1 MTIEPSQRLNP
12 LVELLDLEQIEQDI
26 FRGQSLKT
34 GWLRA
39 FGGQVAAQALVAAGR
54 TVAPDRPVHSLH
66 SYFIRPGDSTQP
78 IVYTVDRLRD
88 GRAFTTRRVVGIQQG
103 KAIFTLSASFHV
115 HEEGL
120 EHQARVPQDVPPPD
134 EVPTLADRLRHADP
148 AGAHYLEDRTDEIEL
163 RWVDD
168 PPWELP
174 RQGPRTG
181 GQRVWMRAGG
191 YVPDDPLLH
200 ICLLTYA
207 SDMTLLDSVLLRHGV
222 MVGHEVTSM
231 ASLDHAMWFMRP
243 VRADE
248 WFLYATMSPFAAGGR
263 GLATGRFFDQQ
274 GHQLASVVQEGLLR
288 IG

>member
-1 MTIEPSQRLNP
+1 MTTEPSARLNP
-12 LVELLDLEQIEQDI
+12 LVGLLDLEQIEQDI
-26 FRGQSLKT
+26 FRGQSRKT

-54 TVAPDRPVHSLH
+54 TVASDRRVHSLH
-66 SYFIRPGDSTQP
+66 SYFIRPGDSTRP
-78 IVYTVDRLRD
+78 IVYTVDRIRD
-88 GRAFTTRRVVGIQQG
+88 GRSFTTRRVVGVQQG
-103 KAIFTLSASFHV
+103 KAIFTLSASFHI
-115 HEEGL
+115 EESGL
-120 EHQARVPQDVPPPD
+120 EHQARVPRDVPAPED
-134 EVPTLADRLRHADP
+134 VPTLAARLRSADS
-148 AGAHYLEDRTDEIEL
+148 ASAHYLEDRSDEIEL

-174 RQGPRTG
+174 RKGPRTG
-181 GQRVWMRAGG
+181 GQRVWMRAAGQL
-191 YVPDDPLLH
+191 PDDPLLH

-243 VRADE
+243 VRADD
-248 WFLYATMSPFAAGGR
+248 WFLYTTMSPFAAGGR

-274 GHQLASVVQEGLLR
+274 GQQLASVVQEGLLR